1 MGSQEWAARATG
13 GLWSQVGEGPGGLR
27 LPSDCAWRLAA
38 GRNSRAAQQGDKA
51 ASAGLWA
58 VQGGEG
64 SEAGSGSRASPHKG
78 L

>member
-38 GRNSRAAQQGDKA
+38 GRHSRATRRRVR
-51 ASAGLWA
+51 GLWA

-64 SEAGSGSRASPHKG
+64 SDAGSSSRASSHKG